1 MFNSMNYE
9 LESYF
14 FGNVSLIPLQ
24 GVISSKDEKRLWIE
38 EKRLWI
44 LGQGEDLSDLGK
56 GESLDAQPSG
66 G

>member
-1 MFNSMNYE
+1 MNYE

-14 FGNVSLIPLQ
+14 FGNVYLIPLQ
-24 GVISSKDEKRLWIE
+24 GEISSKEEKRLWIE

-44 LGQGEDLSDLGK
+44 LGQGEDLIDLGK